1 MVYLFF
7 FKQKTAYEMRI
18 SDWSSDVC
26 SSDLAQALRAM
37 AARLQQ
43 NKAVLQ
49 AENARDLAAAEKN
62 QLAPALLDRL
72 KLSDKAIETMAAG
85 LLQIADMPDPIGS
98 QTATAIR
105 PNGMRV
111 AQMRVPLG
119 VIGILYESRPHVTIG
134 ATSLC
139 LKSGHATIDR
149 K

>member
-1 MVYLFF
+1 MPHDTDTSFAAAGTGAVITDMTILGRQARQAERLRPNASGLA
-7 FKQKTAYEMRI
+7 K
-18 SDWSSDVC
+18 
-26 SSDLAQALRAM
+26 AQALSAM

-111 AQMRVPLG
+111 AQIRMPPG
-119 VIGILYESRPHVTIG
+119 VITKPRRRR
-134 ATSLC
+134 
-139 LKSGHATIDR
+139 SGQE
-149 K
+149 